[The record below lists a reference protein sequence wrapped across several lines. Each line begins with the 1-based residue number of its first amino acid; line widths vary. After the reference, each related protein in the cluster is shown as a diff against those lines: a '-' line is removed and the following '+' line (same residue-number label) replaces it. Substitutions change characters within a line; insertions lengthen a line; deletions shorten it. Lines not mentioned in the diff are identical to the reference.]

1 MTTAL
6 NNTRMTPLTPQVAIV
21 KAAGPPTPM
30 GANLLVIITTIRNST
45 NNGDKMI
52 MDGISGM

>member
-1 MTTAL
+1 
-6 NNTRMTPLTPQVAIV
+6 
-21 KAAGPPTPM
+21 M

-45 NNGDKMI
+45 NNGEKMI